1 MSWILEQLIY
11 SSFSQLGFKYIAS
24 ANVPL
29 GIQQVFYQHIVS
41 QLWDTYNPPHRNFK
55 GVYIYQIDSYN
66 TLFGWLINDGEDEFG
81 SGDIPYFHC
90 YYLQELLDSKKL

>member
-1 MSWILEQLIY
+1 MSWIVEQLIY

-29 GIQQVFYQHIVS
+29 GIQEVFYQHIVS

-66 TLFGWLINDGEDEFG
+66 TLFGWLINQ
-81 SGDIPYFHC
+81 PKRV
-90 YYLQELLDSKKL
+90 L